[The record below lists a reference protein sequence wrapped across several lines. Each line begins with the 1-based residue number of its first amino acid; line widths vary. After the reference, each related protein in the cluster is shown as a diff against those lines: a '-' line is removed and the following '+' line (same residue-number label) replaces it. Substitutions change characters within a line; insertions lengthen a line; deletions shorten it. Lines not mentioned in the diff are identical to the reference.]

1 MSESTIWL
9 IYHKALNNEGAS
21 QSMDG
26 SALSYGI
33 AAVPEK
39 DLGKAL
45 SLLKDDLSKDNMTL
59 VEIYKCLRAD
69 SVEMPGEEELEED
82 VGYII
87 RTAKSRNAV
96 SMITIGDESID

>member
-9 IYHKALNNEGAS
+9 IYHKASIGEGAS

-26 SALSYGI
+26 STLSYGI

-59 VEIYKCLRAD
+59 TEIYKCLRAD
-69 SVEMPGEEELEED
+69 SVEMPGEEELQED
-82 VGYII
+82 IGYII
-87 RTAKSRNAV
+87 RTAESRNAV
-96 SMITIGDESID
+96 SMLTIGDEAID